1 MEPAGERLAIR
12 DRIRESK
19 DLLER
24 ITTAGASG
32 VFTVSRA
39 IVDEIVQVSA
49 DLIGVMIA
57 GEMSDADAVYARL
70 HVLAQRVCPEMVATR
85 LRRALDRSDSE
96 FTEMRWQR
104 YPGES
109 VSDDRPCES
118 HFGFVQ

>member
-70 HVLAQRVCPEMVATR
+70 HVLAQRVCPEMV
-85 LRRALDRSDSE
+85 
-96 FTEMRWQR
+96 
-104 YPGES
+104 G
-109 VSDDRPCES
+109 
-118 HFGFVQ
+118 GGN